1 MLKVLYAP
9 SFLRTLASLDKEL
22 QEEAFEKME
31 LFKNPANHRLLKT
44 RKLKGRLAGRFGF
57 SVNYRF
63 RVVFMYQSKNE
74 AILLAIGDHEV
85 YRA

>member
-9 SFLRTLASLDKEL
+9 SFLRSLASLDEEL
-22 QEEAFEKME
+22 REEAFEKIE
-31 LFKNPANHRLLKT
+31 LFQNRANHRLLKT
-44 RKLKGRLAGRFGF
+44 HKLKGRLAGRFSF

-63 RVVFMYQSKNE
+63 RIVFAYQSKNE
-74 AILLAIGDHEV
+74 AVLLAIGDHEM